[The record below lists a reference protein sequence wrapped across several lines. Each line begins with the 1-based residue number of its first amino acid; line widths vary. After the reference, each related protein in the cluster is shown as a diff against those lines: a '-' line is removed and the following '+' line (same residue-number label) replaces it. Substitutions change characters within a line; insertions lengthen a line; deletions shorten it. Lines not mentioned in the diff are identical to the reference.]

1 MSLDTTLDTTNP
13 PHVTGYLLLFRNT
26 EWYSEGGYSDE
37 EVRQAMARVTTWFDG
52 LFASGKV
59 AGAQPLS
66 DESVIISGKGG
77 RTVTDGPFAEAK
89 EAIGGY
95 VLLTVDSQ
103 EEAVAIARTN
113 PMHDYGLTTEV
124 RPAVSSCL
132 KMYQLTQKLATA
144 GVA

>member
-1 MSLDTTLDTTNP
+1 MSLDTTNP

-26 EWYSEGGYSDE
+26 EWYNEGGYSDE
-37 EVRQAMARVTTWFDG
+37 QIHEAMSRVRTWFDG
-52 LFASGKV
+52 LYATGKV
-59 AGAQPLS
+59 AGAQPLM
-66 DESVIISGKGG
+66 DEGVIISGKGG
-77 RTVTDGPFAEAK
+77 RSVTDGPFAEAK

-124 RPAVSSCL
+124 RPAVSTCP
-132 KMYQLTQKLATA
+132 KMYELSQKLAAA
-144 GVA
+144 GAA

>member
-1 MSLDTTLDTTNP
+1 MSLDTTNAP
-13 PHVTGYLLLFRNT
+13 KVTGYLLLFRNT
-26 EWYSEGGYSDE
+26 DWYSEGGYSDE
-37 EVRQAMARVTTWFDG
+37 EVQHAMTRVKTWFDG
-52 LFASGKV
+52 LYATGKV
-59 AGAQPLS
+59 AGAQPLM
-66 DESVIISGKGG
+66 DEGVIISGKGG

-124 RPAVSSCL
+124 RPAVDSCP
-132 KMYQLTQKLATA
+132 KMYELNQKLAAA

>member
-1 MSLDTTLDTTNP
+1 MSLDTTNP
-13 PHVTGYLLLFRNT
+13 PQVTGYLLLFRNT
-26 EWYSEGGYSDE
+26 DWYSEGGYSDE
-37 EVRQAMARVTTWFDG
+37 EVRQAMSRVMTWFDG
-52 LFASGKV
+52 LYASGKV
-59 AGAQPLS
+59 AGAQPLMN
-66 DESVIISGKGG
+66 DTVIISGKGG

-124 RPAVSSCL
+124 RPVASTCP
-132 KMYQLTQKLATA
+132 KMYELNQKLATA